1 VDINL
6 TLFGQMLTF
15 IVFVWFTMK
24 FVWPPIM
31 KIMEE
36 RRSQIA
42 SGLAASEQG
51 HRDLEL
57 AQHKKDEL
65 LNDAKAKAAAIIE
78 SAERRGNKMIEDAKS
93 NARDESAKMLENGK
107 TSAANEMRAA
117 RENLRKEFSGL
128 IVAGAEKLAAKN
140 IDAASNQ
147 KLIDDL
153 IEEL

>member
-6 TLFGQMLTF
+6 TLLGQMLTF

-36 RRSQIA
+36 RRKQIA
-42 SGLAASEQG
+42 DGLAAAEQG

-57 AQHKKDEL
+57 AQHQKTETL
-65 LNDAKAKAAAIIE
+65 QEAQAKAAAIIE

-93 NARDESAKMLENGK
+93 TARDEAAKMLENAK
-107 TSAANEMRAA
+107 IAAENEMRAA
-117 RENLRKEFSGL
+117 RENLRKEFSVL
-128 IVAGAEKLAAKN
+128 IVAGAEKLAAKS
-140 IDAASNQ
+140 IDTASNQ